1 MCVVPRSDDL
11 LVLQSLIQAS
21 SHGDAAVYPRA
32 LSAATAA
39 APASTAS
46 TAAVAAAMP
55 TVTITSAT
63 IITTLAAAL
72 APTQLLEGGEARGH
86 ARAAAPV

>member
-1 MCVVPRSDDL
+1 
-11 LVLQSLIQAS
+11 
-21 SHGDAAVYPRA
+21 
-32 LSAATAA
+32 
-39 APASTAS
+39 
-46 TAAVAAAMP
+46 MP

>member
-1 MCVVPRSDDL
+1 
-11 LVLQSLIQAS
+11 
-21 SHGDAAVYPRA
+21 
-32 LSAATAA
+32 
-39 APASTAS
+39 
-46 TAAVAAAMP
+46 MP

-72 APTQLLEGGEARGH
+72 APTQLLEGGEARGR